1 MVESRCRGAVY
12 RIKTPLWAALAEVV
26 VLIAAC
32 SSSLTDYRAE
42 AEKLD
47 NEISAMPGVQHFEL
61 SVASDFFL
69 GDNYF
74 RLTATMPEAT
84 EPQIGRVIARIG
96 ERLGKFG
103 GLRDRSFEFV
113 VGDRAR
119 VGTPRTPEVDSFLDA
134 VRNVRRYSAA
144 RREDTISW
152 EVLPTPRISVGA
164 ERTGTAEPLAAI
176 RAMIGP
182 TTAAEVSIEATGR
195 WNVDLPLSVERETEL
210 RRQLPENPWATEF
223 VVIKDGT
230 IAQLSVHNTTPSAV
244 DPDLSYTQLS
254 DTIRKLGPTTAHPLL
269 LNWSWFFAYTEGKRN
284 EGSVHAAGCNYTIP
298 TADETL
304 SAPARTVQHRM
315 RQEFDTCR

>member
-1 MVESRCRGAVY
+1 MVENRCGGTVQMLGAV
-12 RIKTPLWAALAEVV
+12 LAVV
-26 VLIAAC
+26 AVLVLAAC
-32 SSSLTDYRAE
+32 SPASADYRAE
-42 AEKLD
+42 ADKLEK
-47 NEISAMPGVQHFEL
+47 EISAMPGVQRFEL

-74 RLTATMPEAT
+74 RLTAAMPEAT
-84 EPQIGRVIARIG
+84 EPQIGQVIARID
-96 ERLGKFG
+96 ESLGKFG

-119 VGTPRTPEVDSFLDA
+119 VGSPKTLAAGPFLDA
-134 VRNVRRYSAA
+134 VRHARHYSASMP
-144 RREDTISW
+144 EGTISW
-152 EVLPTPRISVGA
+152 ELRPTPRISLGA
-164 ERTGTAEPLAAI
+164 QRTGTAEPLAAI

-182 TTAAEVSIEATGR
+182 TTTAEVSIDAAEHGR

-223 VVIKDGT
+223 VVIKDGA
-230 IAQLSVHNTTPSAV
+230 IVQLAVRNTTPSAV
-244 DPDLSYTQLS
+244 DPDLAYTQLS
-254 DTIRKLGPTTAHPLL
+254 DTVRTLGPTTTHPLL

-284 EGSVHAAGCNYTIP
+284 EGSVHAAGCHYTIP

-304 SAPARTVQHRM
+304 SAPARAVQHRM

>member
-1 MVESRCRGAVY
+1 MHTIRTLLCAV
-12 RIKTPLWAALAEVV
+12 LAASALFLAG
-26 VLIAAC
+26 C

-42 AEKLD
+42 ADKLEQ
-47 NEISAMPGVQHFEL
+47 EISAMPGVQRFEL
-61 SVASDFFL
+61 AVASDFFL

-74 RLTATMPEAT
+74 RLTASMPEAT
-84 EPQIGRVIARIG
+84 EPQIGQVVAHVG

-119 VGTPRTPEVDSFLDA
+119 VGAAKTLAVEPFLDA
-134 VRNVRRYSAA
+134 VRNVRRYSTSTP
-144 RREDTISW
+144 EGTISW
-152 EVLPTPRISVGA
+152 EVLPTPRISVGVR
-164 ERTGTAEPLAAI
+164 RTGTAEPLAAI

-182 TTAAEVSIEATGR
+182 TTAAEVSIEATGHGR
-195 WNVDLPLSVERETEL
+195 WNVDLPLSVDREAEL

-223 VVIKDGT
+223 VVIKDGSVV
-230 IAQLSVHNTTPSAV
+230 QLSLRNTTPSAI
-244 DPDLSYTQLS
+244 DPDLAYSQLS
-254 DTIRKLGPTTAHPLL
+254 DTVRKLGPTAPHPLL
-269 LNWSWFFAYTEGKRN
+269 LNWSWFFAYTEELRN
-284 EGSVHAAGCNYTIP
+284 EGSVHAAGCDYKIP